1 MHDLLKSMGWTDMA
15 INICEIVIYVILIL
29 SGLIA
34 IIKQTIKSI
43 NKIVPRFKEI
53 KCLKHKLKAIQV
65 FYTWYVKAIK
75 DGNITNEELDSI
87 NTQFSDIIDSCN
99 NKEDLQ
105 FDNEC
110 SKANTA
116 IDKAAKVIESDTLDS
131 DGCDD

>member
-1 MHDLLKSMGWTDMA
+1 MRELLSGMGWTDMA
-15 INICEIVIYVILIL
+15 INICEIAVYAILIL

-43 NKIVPRFKEI
+43 NKLVPRFKEI

-75 DGNITNEELDSI
+75 DGYITDEELDSI
-87 NTQFSDIIDSCN
+87 NAQFSDIIDSCN

-105 FDNEC
+105 FDIEC

-116 IDKAAKVIESDTLDS
+116 IDNATKVIESDNLDS

>member
-1 MHDLLKSMGWTDMA
+1 MGWTDTA
-15 INICEIVIYVILIL
+15 INICEIIVYVILIL
-29 SGLIA
+29 SGSIA

-43 NKIVPRFKEI
+43 NKLVPRFKEI
-53 KCLKHKLKAIQV
+53 KCLKHKLKAIKV

-75 DGNITNEELDSI
+75 DGNITDEELDSI
-87 NTQFSDIIDSCN
+87 NVQFSNIINSCN

-116 IDKAAKVIESDTLDS
+116 IDNAAKIIESDILYPFQYESFTN
-131 DGCDD
+131 